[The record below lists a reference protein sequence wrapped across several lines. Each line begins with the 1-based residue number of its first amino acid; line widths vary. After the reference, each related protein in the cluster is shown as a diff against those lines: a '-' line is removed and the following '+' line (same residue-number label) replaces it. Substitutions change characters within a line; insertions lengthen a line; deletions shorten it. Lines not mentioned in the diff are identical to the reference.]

1 MKSAQNRVEKYNQD
15 SIKILVF
22 QPFQFKEREKT
33 NSGYTRCFIDNS
45 YLVGGIV
52 KSELNHCPVQKIT
65 WSRIALL
72 SKRVIS
78 CFEAELQ
85 LSPLFF
91 VCCFLYEKSRFSFLD
106 SWPKH
111 PQLSFFLSQGVHLA
125 ISQPPPRF
133 ILSFPSLRMLQYSS

>member
-1 MKSAQNRVEKYNQD
+1 MGEFLKSAQNRVEKYNQD

-85 LSPLFF
+85 LSPLFSF
-91 VCCFLYEKSRFSFLD
+91 AASSMKKAGFPFLIPDQSILNY
-106 SWPKH
+106 
-111 PQLSFFLSQGVHLA
+111 LSFFLKVST
-125 ISQPPPRF
+125 
-133 ILSFPSLRMLQYSS
+133 